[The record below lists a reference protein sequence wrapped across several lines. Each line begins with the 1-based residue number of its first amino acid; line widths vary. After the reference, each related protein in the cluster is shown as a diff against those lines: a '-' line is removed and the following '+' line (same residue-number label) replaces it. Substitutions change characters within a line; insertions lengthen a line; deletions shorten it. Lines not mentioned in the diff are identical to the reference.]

1 MIIMFKIYVFDGI
14 NGVIARKA
22 AKSMDDAIAWFKA
35 TYPHKTYSCVYEQQ
49 TQKSFKK
56 VLTNKSKGAIIIT
69 ELRKKGQVVSMTTF
83 ETTVARTNETKYGI
97 RLVSG
102 VCIWFDTRDDR
113 DMYFLLNQ

>member
-35 TYPHKTYSCVYEQQ
+35 TYPYKTYSCVYEQQ

-56 VLTNKSKGAIIIT
+56 NVDKQQQRCYNNYRVKKEGLGCQYDNIRNNSSKNK
-69 ELRKKGQVVSMTTF
+69 
-83 ETTVARTNETKYGI
+83 
-97 RLVSG
+97 
-102 VCIWFDTRDDR
+102 
-113 DMYFLLNQ
+113 